1 MASTLSISK
10 KTNWVSFYC
19 LTSITL
25 LLGGGF
31 SCSAPIKKVEQT
43 PTYTRDKPPKIETI
57 YAGPSIT
64 KKVKGFQNVSKA
76 LGLDSG
82 VATHLYA
89 VDWSGDGQVDL
100 VTLPEF
106 YGTPVFYEYKS
117 GKFVISNDSPL
128 PPSVRASFLVFADFN
143 KDGRLDVIVTTLNQ
157 KSELNQKPLRLF
169 MGIKKKA
176 MSFEEVQ
183 DAFPS
188 KAYATSTLSLIDINM
203 DGWLDIYLGN
213 WFDTTKSRPK
223 PQPDRIFLGKPGG
236 KKWQDGT
243 YLLQGEL
250 KFDRENSYYPNARP
264 TFGSSVCDI
273 DKNGYPDILT
283 ASASGHAN
291 KVWLNLYDK
300 ENKDRILKDYGA
312 KTKLSADNDGF
323 FSPTGGGN
331 SSYMLCQDYN
341 NDGFLDVAMGEL
353 FHSYDPESRDR
364 SSIMTG
370 TGLTFPPKFIRTEY
384 HKDDGSGS
392 WSQGDRRAI
401 WADLNFDGN
410 VDLLVENSGFPPKSR
425 LVYFEQADD
434 HGLADRAKD
443 YGIDIVNPSGS
454 VTLDYNRDGRLDL
467 IMGQVTLRDSRIK
480 PNIYAYKNNFER
492 EGRRVLKIELQGK
505 KANAHGLGALVV
517 LKTSKAS
524 YSKVVDPS
532 YGPLNSQN
540 EFGLWFGLKKGE
552 RIIEAEVRWPLERET
567 KTGKKYPVRYT
578 YRLKNL
584 NFKNHLSIILKD
596 DGSFKG
602 D

>member
-1 MASTLSISK
+1 MEGMASTLSISK
-10 KTNWVSFYC
+10 KINFVSFYC

-25 LLGGGF
+25 LFGGGF
-31 SCSAPIKKVEQT
+31 SCSAPLKKVEQT
-43 PTYTRDKPPKIETI
+43 PTFTRDTPAKVETI
-57 YAGPSIT
+57 YAGPSNT

-76 LGLDSG
+76 LGLASG

-117 GKFVISNDSPL
+117 GKFVISKDSPL
-128 PPSVRASFLVFADFN
+128 PPSVRASFLVFADLN

-169 MGIKKKA
+169 MGIKKNKV

-183 DAFPS
+183 DAFPGKS
-188 KAYATSTLSLIDINM
+188 YATSTLSLIDINM

-341 NDGFLDVAMGEL
+341 NDGFLDVAMG
-353 FHSYDPESRDR
+353 
-364 SSIMTG
+364 
-370 TGLTFPPKFIRTEY
+370 
-384 HKDDGSGS
+384 
-392 WSQGDRRAI
+392 
-401 WADLNFDGN
+401 
-410 VDLLVENSGFPPKSR
+410 
-425 LVYFEQADD
+425 
-434 HGLADRAKD
+434 
-443 YGIDIVNPSGS
+443 
-454 VTLDYNRDGRLDL
+454 
-467 IMGQVTLRDSRIK
+467 
-480 PNIYAYKNNFER
+480 
-492 EGRRVLKIELQGK
+492 
-505 KANAHGLGALVV
+505 
-517 LKTSKAS
+517 
-524 YSKVVDPS
+524 
-532 YGPLNSQN
+532 
-540 EFGLWFGLKKGE
+540 
-552 RIIEAEVRWPLERET
+552 
-567 KTGKKYPVRYT
+567 
-578 YRLKNL
+578 
-584 NFKNHLSIILKD
+584 
-596 DGSFKG
+596 
-602 D
+602 